1 MWGKKKDTG
10 KNVKE
15 DDWLSGFWYL
25 ASTTDKQTTIKREK
39 EKKKKGE
46 IVERRRTRHYRSVDL
61 GTSENDL
68 KTK

>member
-39 EKKKKGE
+39 EKKKKGRNSRE
-46 IVERRRTRHYRSVDL
+46 KKDKAL
-61 GTSENDL
+61 
-68 KTK
+68 